1 MIKIGINERVAII
14 LTKRSI
20 NLFTP
25 IANNENEITNIYM
38 IKLPN
43 MELIKR
49 LFVATIF
56 LVSPLFLLASAQE
69 PVIFD
74 IREHGAKPGGADISK
89 VIS

>member
-56 LVSPLFLLASAQE
+56 LVSPLLLASAQE